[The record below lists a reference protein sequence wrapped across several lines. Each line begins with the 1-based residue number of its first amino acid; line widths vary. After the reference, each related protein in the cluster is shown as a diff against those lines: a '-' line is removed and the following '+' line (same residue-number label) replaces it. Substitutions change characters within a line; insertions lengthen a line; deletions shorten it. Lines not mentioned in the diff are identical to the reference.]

1 MLQVSNLTKYFG
13 GLAAVND
20 LSFGVEKGEIVG
32 LVGPNGAG
40 KTTVLNLITGF
51 YQPSKGN
58 VTFEGRDI
66 TGKKPSVIAAL
77 GLTRSFQSSVL
88 FDHQTCLE
96 NMLIAHHLQ
105 RKANSFARVFGTRSS
120 REEEMKIRGFAEE
133 ILERV
138 CLVQVNDQ
146 LAGSLPLGSKRVL
159 GMAVVLATNPK
170 MVLLD
175 EPVAGMGHAE
185 IQVMKN
191 LIEQLK
197 DEGLTFI
204 LVEHNMRLVMD
215 ICDRIVVLNFGVK
228 LAEGTPREITSNRLV
243 IDAYT
248 GGTENRGHAT

>member
-88 FDHQTCLE
+88 FDHQT
-96 NMLIAHHLQ
+96 
-105 RKANSFARVFGTRSS
+105 
-120 REEEMKIRGFAEE
+120 
-133 ILERV
+133 
-138 CLVQVNDQ
+138 
-146 LAGSLPLGSKRVL
+146 
-159 GMAVVLATNPK
+159 
-170 MVLLD
+170 
-175 EPVAGMGHAE
+175 
-185 IQVMKN
+185 
-191 LIEQLK
+191 
-197 DEGLTFI
+197 
-204 LVEHNMRLVMD
+204 
-215 ICDRIVVLNFGVK
+215 
-228 LAEGTPREITSNRLV
+228 
-243 IDAYT
+243 
-248 GGTENRGHAT
+248 